1 MYAADRS
8 LPTNDTEVLECP
20 VCLTDK
26 KDMAFNCGH
35 QTCRQCSESLTNCP
49 ICRQPITT
57 RIRLY

>member
-1 MYAADRS
+1 M
-8 LPTNDTEVLECP
+8 TDTEGLECP